1 MQKQNTRQPG
11 DQALVRQIN
20 LSLIMHAL
28 WTDSPISRARLSQ
41 KTKLNKTTV
50 SDLIN
55 ELNERGFVREIG
67 MQTSG
72 TGRPATLLTLNPA
85 AGYIVSCEIGVG
97 FVEVLVTDFAPNA
110 IWQIKE
116 PINPGTTQS
125 EIIDRVL
132 ALLHEAV
139 KRGKSSADKL
149 LGIAVG
155 IPGMVDHISGNILFA
170 PNLKW
175 RNVPLRALLD
185 AENFG
190 APIFVDNEA
199 NMAALGEHYFGAAQ
213 EYSEILYLSGNVG
226 LGGGFLSNGKLR
238 RGASGMAAEYGHM
251 TMDPHGELC
260 NCGNYGCWETLVSQN
275 SLYKKI
281 INAVQSGETSLLT
294 EKVQGQWERLS
305 VEMIVEAA
313 HAGDKVATRSLEE
326 IGHSLGVGI
335 ASLLNALNPE
345 IVVLGGI
352 LSIASEFL
360 FPVVN
365 EEIQKRALQWNR
377 ETVKVVRAAH
387 GSDACAKGGT
397 ATVYQSILSQAKR
410 PSFRAI
416 IDN

>member
-1 MQKQNTRQPG
+1 MRKQTTHQTG

-20 LSLIMHAL
+20 LSLIMHTL

-55 ELNERGFVREIG
+55 ELNQRGFVREIG
-67 MQTSG
+67 TQTSG

-97 FVEVLVTDFAPNA
+97 FLEILVTDFAPQA

-116 PINPGTTQS
+116 PIKPGTAQS
-125 EIIDRVL
+125 EVLDRMLV
-132 ALLHEAV
+132 LLHEAV

-155 IPGMVDHISGNILFA
+155 IPGLVDHSSGTILFA

-175 RNVPLRALLD
+175 RNIPLLTLLEQESFD
-185 AENFG
+185 

-213 EYSEILYLSGNVG
+213 GYSEILYLSGNVG
-226 LGGGFLSNGKLR
+226 LGGGFLSNGQLR

-275 SLYKKI
+275 SLYKKVG
-281 INAVQSGETSLLT
+281 NAVQSGETSLVT
-294 EKVQGQWERLS
+294 EKTEGQWERLS

-313 HAGDKVATRSLEE
+313 QAGDKVAIHSLEE
-326 IGHSLGVGI
+326 IGHSLGIGI

-365 EEIQKRALQWNR
+365 DEIQKRALLWSR
-377 ETVKVVRAAH
+377 ESVKVIRAAH
-387 GSDACAKGGT
+387 GSDACVKGGI
-397 ATVYQSILSQAKR
+397 ATVYQSILSQA
-410 PSFRAI
+410 PLPYPLDS
-416 IDN
+416 

>member
-1 MQKQNTRQPG
+1 MSKLPIPQTG

-55 ELNERGFVREIG
+55 ELNERGFVRELG

-72 TGRPATLLTLNPA
+72 TGRPATLLALNPA

-97 FVEVLVTDFAPNA
+97 FVEVLVTDFAPKA

-116 PINPGTTQS
+116 PVKPGTTQA
-125 EIIDRVL
+125 EILDRVL

-139 KRGKSSADKL
+139 KWGKSSADTL

-155 IPGMVDHISGNILFA
+155 IPGMVDHVSGNILFA

-175 RNVPLRALLD
+175 RNVSLLALL
-185 AENFG
+185 ENESFG
-190 APIFVDNEA
+190 APIYVDNEA

-251 TMDPHGELC
+251 TVDTHGELC
-260 NCGNYGCWETLVSQN
+260 NCGNYGCWETKVSQN

-281 INAVQSGETSLLT
+281 INKVESGESSILV
-294 EKVQGQWERLS
+294 EKTQRKWERLS

-313 HAGDKVATRSLEE
+313 QAGDQVAVRSLEE
-326 IGHSLGVGI
+326 IGYSLGVGI

-377 ETVKVVRAAH
+377 ESVKVVRAAH
-387 GSDACAKGGT
+387 GSDACVKGGT
-397 ATVYQSILSQAKR
+397 ATVYQSILSQAKLPR
-410 PSFRAI
+410 
-416 IDN
+416 

>member
-1 MQKQNTRQPG
+1 MRKQTTHQTG

-20 LSLIMHAL
+20 LSLIMHSL

-50 SDLIN
+50 SNLIN
-55 ELNERGFVREIG
+55 ELNQRGFVREMG

-72 TGRPATLLTLNPA
+72 TGRPATLLTLNPT

-97 FVEVLVTDFAPNA
+97 FLEILVTDFAPQA

-116 PINPGTTQS
+116 PIKSGTAES
-125 EIIDRVL
+125 EVLDRMLV
-132 ALLHEAV
+132 LLHEAV

-155 IPGMVDHISGNILFA
+155 IPGMVDHSSGTILFA

-175 RNVPLRALLD
+175 RNIPLLTLL
-185 AENFG
+185 EQESFG

-213 EYSEILYLSGNVG
+213 GYSEILYLSGNVG
-226 LGGGFLSNGKLR
+226 LGGGFLSNGQLR

-260 NCGNYGCWETLVSQN
+260 NCGNYGCWETMVSQN

-281 INAVQSGETSLLT
+281 INAVQSGEPSLIT
-294 EKVQGQWERLS
+294 EKIQGQWERLS

-313 HAGDKVATRSLEE
+313 QAGDKVAIRSLEE
-326 IGHSLGVGI
+326 IGHSLGIGI

-365 EEIQKRALQWNR
+365 DEIQKRALLWSR
-377 ETVKVVRAAH
+377 ESVKVIRAAH
-387 GSDACAKGGT
+387 GSDACVKGGI
-397 ATVYQSILSQAKR
+397 ATVYQSILSQAKL
-410 PSFRAI
+410 PHL
-416 IDN
+416 

>member
-1 MQKQNTRQPG
+1 MPKQTTHQTG

-55 ELNERGFVREIG
+55 ELNERGFVRELG
-67 MQTSG
+67 TQTSG
-72 TGRPATLLTLNPA
+72 TGRPATLLTLNPE
-85 AGYIVSCEIGVG
+85 AGYIVSCEIAVG
-97 FVEVLVTDFAPNA
+97 FVEVLVTDFAPKA

-116 PINPGTTQS
+116 PVKPGTTQT
-125 EIIDRVL
+125 EILDRVM

-139 KRGKSSADKL
+139 NRGKSSADKL

-155 IPGMVDHISGNILFA
+155 IPGMVDHVSGNILFA

-175 RNVPLRALLD
+175 RNVPLLTLL
-185 AENFG
+185 ENESFG

-251 TMDPHGELC
+251 TVDPHGELC
-260 NCGNYGCWETLVSQN
+260 NCGNYGCWETKVSQN

-281 INAVQSGETSLLT
+281 INAVQTGESSILVAQT
-294 EKVQGQWERLS
+294 EGQWERLS
-305 VEMIVEAA
+305 VKMIVEAA
-313 HAGDKVATRSLEE
+313 QAGDQVSIRSLEE
-326 IGHSLGVGI
+326 IGHSLGIGI

-377 ETVKVVRAAH
+377 ESVKVVRAAH
-387 GSDACAKGGT
+387 GSDACVKGGT
-397 ATVYQSILSQAKR
+397 ATVYQSILSQAR
-410 PSFRAI
+410 LRR
-416 IDN
+416 

>member
-1 MQKQNTRQPG
+1 MRKQNTYQTG

-20 LSLIMHAL
+20 LSLIMHTL
-28 WTDSPISRARLSQ
+28 RTDSPISRARLSQ
-41 KTKLNKTTV
+41 KTNLNKTTV

-55 ELNERGFVREIG
+55 ELNERGFVREMG

-97 FVEVLVTDFAPNA
+97 FIEVLVTDFGPQT
-110 IWQIKE
+110 IWQIKQ
-116 PINPGTTQS
+116 PIKPETAQD
-125 EIIDRVL
+125 EIMSRVMT
-132 ALLHEAV
+132 LLHEAV
-139 KRGKSSADKL
+139 DRGKSVADKL
-149 LGIAVG
+149 FGIAVG
-155 IPGMVDHISGNILFA
+155 VPGMVDHSSGTILFA

-175 RNVPLRALLD
+175 RNVPLLKLL
-185 AENFG
+185 ENESFG

-213 EYSEILYLSGNVG
+213 GYKEILYLSGNVG
-226 LGGGFLSNGKLR
+226 LGGGFLSNGQLR

-251 TMDPHGELC
+251 TVDTRGELC
-260 NCGNYGCWETLVSQN
+260 NCGNYGCWETKVSQN
-275 SLYKKI
+275 SLYKKV
-281 INAVQSGETSLLT
+281 INKVEAGEASILM
-294 EKVQGQWERLS
+294 EKTQGQWEHLS

-313 HAGDKVATRSLEE
+313 QAGDKVAIRSLEE
-326 IGHSLGVGI
+326 IGYSLGIGI

-365 EEIQKRALQWNR
+365 EEIQKRALLWNR
-377 ETVKVVRAAH
+377 ESVKIVRAVH
-387 GSDACAKGGT
+387 GSDASVKGGI
-397 ATVYQSILSQAKR
+397 ATVYQYILSQAT
-410 PSFRAI
+410 PPLHLLIGS
-416 IDN
+416 

>member
-1 MQKQNTRQPG
+1 MIKPHTPQTG

-41 KTKLNKTTV
+41 KTQLNKTTV
-50 SDLIN
+50 SDLVN
-55 ELNERGFVREIG
+55 ELNERGFVRETG
-67 MQTSG
+67 MQKSG

-97 FVEVLVTDFAPNA
+97 FVEVLVTDFAPQA

-116 PINPGTTQS
+116 PTQPGAAQS
-125 EIIDRVL
+125 EIIDRMLV
-132 ALLHEAV
+132 LLHEAV

-155 IPGMVDHISGNILFA
+155 IPGMVDHVSGNILFA

-175 RNVPLRALLD
+175 RNVPLLTLL
-185 AENFG
+185 ENESFG
-190 APIFVDNEA
+190 VPIFVDNEA

-213 EYSEILYLSGNVG
+213 GYSEILYISGNVG

-251 TMDPHGELC
+251 TVDTTHGELC
-260 NCGNYGCWETLVSQN
+260 NCGNYGCWETKASQM
-275 SLYKKI
+275 SLFKNV
-281 INAVQSGETSLLT
+281 INTIQSGEPSILAERT
-294 EKVQGQWERLS
+294 QGQWDRLS

-313 HAGDKVATRSLEE
+313 QAGDKVAINSLEE

-360 FPVVN
+360 FPIVN
-365 EEIQKRALQWNR
+365 VEIQKRALQWNR
-377 ETVKVVRAAH
+377 ESVKVVRAAH
-387 GSDACAKGGT
+387 GSDACVKGGT
-397 ATVYQSILSQAKR
+397 ATVYQSILSQAKL
-410 PSFRAI
+410 PSFE
-416 IDN
+416 

>member
-1 MQKQNTRQPG
+1 MYKHPPYQTG

-50 SDLIN
+50 SDLVN
-55 ELNERGFVREIG
+55 ELNQQGFVREIG

-85 AGYIVSCEIGVG
+85 MGYIVSCEIGVG
-97 FVEVLVTDFAPNA
+97 FLEVLVTDFAPKA
-110 IWQIKE
+110 IWRIKE
-116 PINPGTTQS
+116 VTNPGATQS
-125 EIIDRVL
+125 DILDRMMV
-132 ALLHEAV
+132 LLHEAV
-139 KRGKSSADKL
+139 EQGKSSAGKL

-155 IPGMVDHISGNILFA
+155 VPGLVDHVTGNILFA

-175 RNVPLRALLD
+175 RNIPLLTLLEKESFGVPL
-185 AENFG
+185 
-190 APIFVDNEA
+190 FVDNEA
-199 NMAALGEHYFGAAQ
+199 NMAALGEHFFGAAQ
-213 EYSEILYLSGNVG
+213 EYREILYLSGNVG
-226 LGGGFLSNGKLR
+226 LGGGFLSDGILR

-251 TMDPHGELC
+251 TMDPDGELC

-281 INAVQSGETSLLT
+281 IHAVQTGETSILSAKT
-294 EKVQGQWERLS
+294 QGQWENLS
-305 VEMIVEAA
+305 VELIVESAR
-313 HAGDKVATRSLEE
+313 AGDRVAINSLEE

-360 FPVVN
+360 LPVVN
-365 EEIQKRALQWNR
+365 EEIQKRALQWSR
-377 ETVKVVRAAH
+377 ESVQVIPAAH
-387 GSDACAKGGT
+387 GSDACVKGGI
-397 ATVYQSILSQAKR
+397 ATVYQSILAQPKL
-410 PSFRAI
+410 PQEM
-416 IDN
+416 

>member
-1 MQKQNTRQPG
+1 MSKPLTHQTG

-72 TGRPATLLTLNPA
+72 TGRPATLLTLDPA

-97 FVEVLVTDFAPNA
+97 FVEVLVTDFAPKA

-116 PINPGTTQS
+116 PVKSETTQS
-125 EIIDRVL
+125 EIIDHML

-155 IPGMVDHISGNILFA
+155 VPGMVDHASGNILFA

-175 RNVPLRALLD
+175 RNVPLLTLL
-185 AENFG
+185 EEESFG
-190 APIFVDNEA
+190 APIYVDNEA

-226 LGGGFLSNGKLR
+226 LGGGFLSNGQLR

-251 TMDPHGELC
+251 TVDPHGELC
-260 NCGNYGCWETLVSQN
+260 NCGNYGCWETTVSQN
-275 SLYKKI
+275 SLYKKV
-281 INAVQSGETSLLT
+281 INAVLSGEPSIIVERT
-294 EKVQGQWERLS
+294 QGQWERLS

-313 HAGDKVATRSLEE
+313 QAGDKVAIRALEE

-377 ETVKVVRAAH
+377 ESVKVVRAAH
-387 GSDACAKGGT
+387 GSDACVKGGT
-397 ATVYQSILSQAKR
+397 ATVYQSILSQAKL
-410 PSFRAI
+410 PAY
-416 IDN
+416 

>member
-1 MQKQNTRQPG
+1 MIKPPTHQTG

-41 KTKLNKTTV
+41 KTQLNKTTV
-50 SDLIN
+50 SDLVN
-55 ELNERGFVREIG
+55 ELNERGFVRETG
-67 MQTSG
+67 LQKSG

-97 FVEVLVTDFAPNA
+97 FVEVLVTDFAPQA

-116 PINPGTTQS
+116 SIEPGTAQS
-125 EIIDRVL
+125 EIINRVL
-132 ALLHEAV
+132 ALLHEAI

-155 IPGMVDHISGNILFA
+155 IPGMVDHLSGTILFA

-175 RNVPLRALLD
+175 RDVPLLTIL
-185 AENFG
+185 ENESFG
-190 APIFVDNEA
+190 VPIFVDNEA

-213 EYSEILYLSGNVG
+213 GYSEILYLSGNVG
-226 LGGGFLSNGKLR
+226 LGGGFLSNGQLR

-251 TMDPHGELC
+251 TVDTHGELC
-260 NCGNYGCWETLVSQN
+260 NCGNYGCWETKVSQN

-281 INAVQSGETSLLT
+281 INKVESGESSVLV
-294 EKVQGQWERLS
+294 EKTQGQWERLS

-313 HAGDKVATRSLEE
+313 QAGDNVAIRSLEE
-326 IGHSLGVGI
+326 IGYSLGVGI

-365 EEIQKRALQWNR
+365 EEIQKRALLWNR
-377 ETVKVVRAAH
+377 ESVKIVRAAH
-387 GSDACAKGGT
+387 GSDACVKGGI
-397 ATVYQSILSQAKR
+397 ATVYQSILSQAKL
-410 PSFRAI
+410 PTY
-416 IDN
+416 